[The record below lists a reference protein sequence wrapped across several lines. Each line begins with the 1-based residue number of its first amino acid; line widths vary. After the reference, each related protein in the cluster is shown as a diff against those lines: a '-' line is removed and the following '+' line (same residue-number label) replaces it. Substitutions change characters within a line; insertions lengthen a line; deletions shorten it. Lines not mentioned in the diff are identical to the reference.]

1 MTLIFSLFLACS
13 DSLVPIKGTTARIDQ
28 YHEVER
34 TESELEMVIMTNEE
48 QCQDVLGTRE
58 RARNTGEYDQKMVAC
73 LPWIDRGAGEVKV
86 AMRFELDGNTFPL
99 PIGSDE
105 IQVIQDL
112 EVLELDPPKIA
123 QRVIGH
129 DAIRVKQLFIL
140 MIDGSGSM
148 NRVDAGSD
156 LTRMAKVR
164 TALKRKEV
172 KQAFFPDDVNN
183 HVVIYTFT
191 SGAPIPLGG
200 AVRPIDNA
208 KDYVKMIDQYL
219 KPQGGYTHLY
229 DSVDYGMTKALKDP
243 AIERLL
249 DGETQPTLVVLT
261 DGFNNEEATDT
272 CSSNVPRL
280 QNLIDKM
287 TITMKEQSATERM
300 SVFTVGLGRPLA
312 PKFDVSELN
321 DLRVRER
328 QLCGGRSAKSYID
341 APGSQKGLEDSFI
354 DNVSLAMIAEKGYG
368 RTFVSKD
375 ARGLGKAF
383 EEVAA
388 VRYQWFEIQY
398 RHNALKMRKEF
409 EARYKLLGFAK
420 SMSAINI
427 YPHAWLDGPPG
438 TTDATGWSVRGTAWH
453 TSTILSSGMGLL
465 LFLSILGAAI
475 FNVRRLLLG
484 RLSRD
489 TK

>member
-28 YHEVER
+28 YHEAER

-58 RARNTGEYDQKMVAC
+58 RARNTGEYDQKMIAC

-183 HVVIYTFT
+183 HVVIVKFR
-191 SGAPIPLGG
+191 GFLGG
-200 AVRPIDNA
+200 A
-208 KDYVKMIDQYL
+208 M
-219 KPQGGYTHLY
+219 
-229 DSVDYGMTKALKDP
+229 AL
-243 AIERLL
+243 
-249 DGETQPTLVVLT
+249 Q
-261 DGFNNEEATDT
+261 
-272 CSSNVPRL
+272 
-280 QNLIDKM
+280 
-287 TITMKEQSATERM
+287 
-300 SVFTVGLGRPLA
+300 
-312 PKFDVSELN
+312 
-321 DLRVRER
+321 
-328 QLCGGRSAKSYID
+328 
-341 APGSQKGLEDSFI
+341 
-354 DNVSLAMIAEKGYG
+354 
-368 RTFVSKD
+368 
-375 ARGLGKAF
+375 
-383 EEVAA
+383 
-388 VRYQWFEIQY
+388 
-398 RHNALKMRKEF
+398 
-409 EARYKLLGFAK
+409 
-420 SMSAINI
+420 
-427 YPHAWLDGPPG
+427 
-438 TTDATGWSVRGTAWH
+438 
-453 TSTILSSGMGLL
+453 
-465 LFLSILGAAI
+465 ILG
-475 FNVRRLLLG
+475 
-484 RLSRD
+484 
-489 TK
+489 